1 MGNCSLKVGDECSF
15 CKQISNEDVLAF
27 AEVTGDKNPLHL
39 DDDYAKDT
47 VFKERIAHGMISA
60 GVISAAIAMKLPG
73 PGTTYLGQSM
83 KFTGPVKIGDTVT
96 ASLRVKE
103 LKEKT
108 KFTIATIT
116 TTCVNQEGRVVVEGE
131 ATVIPPEHKE
141 DTACLN

>member
-60 GVISAAIAMKLPG
+60 MKLPG
-73 PGTTYLGQSM
+73 PGTTYLGQSL

-108 KFTIATIT
+108 KFTIAIIT

>member
-39 DDDYAKDT
+39 DDSYAKNT

-60 GVISAAIAMKLPG
+60 GVISAAIAMRLPG
-73 PGTTYLGQSM
+73 PGTTYLGQSL

-96 ASLRVKE
+96 ATLRVKE
-103 LKEKT
+103 MKEKP
-108 KFTIATIT
+108 KFTIATIE
-116 TTCVNQEGRVVVEGE
+116 TTCVNQEGKVVVEGE
-131 ATVIPPEHKE
+131 ATVIPPERKE
-141 DTACLN
+141 DEACLN